1 MAKQSVRVVPAV
13 FHAKSSG
20 AFIPSVRFIDP
31 DLKDEDD
38 GRVFLTVDVKHLEG
52 IIVSMRKAAVEATA
66 RADQLRNAE
75 PEDKALLMAAA
86 GGRA

>member
-1 MAKQSVRVVPAV
+1 MAKLSIRVVPAV

-20 AFIPSVRFIDP
+20 AFIPSVRFVDP
-31 DLKDEDD
+31 DLQAEDD
-38 GRVFLTVDVKHLEG
+38 GREFFTVDAKHLEAM
-52 IIVSMRKAAVEATA
+52 IASMRKAAAEATA

-75 PEDKALLMAAA
+75 PEDKALLLATA